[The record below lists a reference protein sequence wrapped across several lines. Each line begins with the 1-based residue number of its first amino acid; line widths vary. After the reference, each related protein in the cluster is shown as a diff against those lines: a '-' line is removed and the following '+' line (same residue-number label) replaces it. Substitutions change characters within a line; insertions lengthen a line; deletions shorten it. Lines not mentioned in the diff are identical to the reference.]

1 MLLRWF
7 HNTIRLTFCCK
18 VKKKIREIQIEKT
31 DEQNK
36 IYGFAYPIFRYSI
49 EYRIVPARVQK
60 HPSSQEIG
68 PDGYKQTK
76 EKSYEKHIRSDI
88 ML

>member
-1 MLLRWF
+1 M
-7 HNTIRLTFCCK
+7 K
-18 VKKKIREIQIEKT
+18 KT

-36 IYGFAYPIFRYSI
+36 IYGFAYPVFRYSI
-49 EYRIVPARVQK
+49 EYRIVPVRVHK

-76 EKSYEKHIRSDI
+76 EKVMKNTFVRI
-88 ML
+88 

>member
-7 HNTIRLTFCCK
+7 HNTIRLTFCYK

-36 IYGFAYPIFRYSI
+36 IYGFAYPVFRYSI
-49 EYRIVPARVQK
+49 EYRIVPVRVQK
-60 HPSSQEIG
+60 YPSSHEIG
-68 PDGYKQTK
+68 PDGYKNKQKKKVMKTTFVR
-76 EKSYEKHIRSDI
+76 I
-88 ML
+88 